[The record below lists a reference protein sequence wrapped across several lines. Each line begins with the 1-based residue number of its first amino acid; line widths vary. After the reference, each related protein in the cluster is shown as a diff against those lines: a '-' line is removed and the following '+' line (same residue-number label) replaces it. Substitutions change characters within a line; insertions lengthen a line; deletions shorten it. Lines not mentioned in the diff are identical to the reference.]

1 MKELLKNRVFLIVLT
16 SDLMQQAAIWIRNIA
31 LLFFVMEV
39 TGNNPIAVSLL
50 TVAEYL
56 PIFAFSF
63 IGGVL
68 ADRWNPKR
76 TMVAGDFLSALSVM
90 VIVALMWN
98 GLWQALFFATLVSA
112 IVSQFSQPSS
122 AVMFK
127 KHVRP
132 EQMEMAVGI
141 SQGLVSL
148 FLIGGPVLGTMI
160 YNWLGINLS
169 LIVVSVIFLLSSL
182 LLMLLPSVSKE
193 SSKKVSVLDD
203 FKQGIRYV
211 KQNRNLM
218 VLSIAF
224 LLVGLSEGIIQP
236 LDVFLVIER
245 LDLDKQAVQWLY
257 AASGIGMLIGSGIAA
272 TLASRFQGR
281 AVLFFSLTF
290 LACSIMVEA
299 YSIWLPLTLVM
310 RLLVGVIMAF
320 VQIVISTFI
329 IKGIEE
335 QYVGRVNG
343 VFTPLLLG
351 GILIGT
357 GLSGTLVAEITLVP
371 TFAIA
376 ALVMMLAA
384 ITCRWMTAPLPDV
397 HSSAQKESAH

>member
-245 LDLDKQAVQWLY
+245 LDLDK
-257 AASGIGMLIGSGIAA
+257 
-272 TLASRFQGR
+272 
-281 AVLFFSLTF
+281 
-290 LACSIMVEA
+290 
-299 YSIWLPLTLVM
+299 
-310 RLLVGVIMAF
+310 
-320 VQIVISTFI
+320 
-329 IKGIEE
+329 
-335 QYVGRVNG
+335 
-343 VFTPLLLG
+343 
-351 GILIGT
+351 
-357 GLSGTLVAEITLVP
+357 
-371 TFAIA
+371 
-376 ALVMMLAA
+376 
-384 ITCRWMTAPLPDV
+384 
-397 HSSAQKESAH
+397 